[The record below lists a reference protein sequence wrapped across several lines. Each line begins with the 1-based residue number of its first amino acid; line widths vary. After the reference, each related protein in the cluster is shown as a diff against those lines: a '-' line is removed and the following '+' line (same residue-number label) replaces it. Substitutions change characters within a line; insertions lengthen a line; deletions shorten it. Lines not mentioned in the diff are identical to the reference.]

1 MLVSKQ
7 PVSSLMSIQM
17 FGGANSAVQSDVS
30 EVLYQR
36 RRSTHLQHVADIK
49 DGAVFSGVHVWHDVA
64 VFVLDGHAPAGKLHH
79 LPTLGPVEVKQG
91 RLLMGTLE
99 WIGRHDY
106 FLHLAYFFL

>member
-49 DGAVFSGVHVWHDVA
+49 DGAVFSGVHV
-64 VFVLDGHAPAGKLHH
+64 
-79 LPTLGPVEVKQG
+79 
-91 RLLMGTLE
+91 
-99 WIGRHDY
+99 
-106 FLHLAYFFL
+106 